1 MKRLAKRYFIE
12 TIMVGTLIPIII
24 GVILGFRSSVYLE
37 RFYSFGPFFSKE
49 MFRLWLLVVIG
60 VGLSIYALIVLLIFI
75 YRIWQ
80 GIQDGY
86 ARTTPGKAVGLLF
99 IPLFNIYW
107 VFQVFWGF
115 AKDYNS
121 YLRRYDLGLMPLPSR
136 LYLTFSFLTLVVG
149 TRPLLGDSNF
159 YNYLLLAAGLAQ
171 FIILTVIISQ
181 VSDAVNAL
189 IDLKED
195 IDAAM
200 VVKRTVDPGTT
211 IYCSNCGKESTYGL
225 IVCTACGQVFEN
237 QSTIPLETS
246 PVIPTPSLNETQ
258 SAPEAPKTIGLEL
271 VENTPDLKADDLK
284 PELGLEPA
292 VEPDFEVKSPTAYKF
307 DLYNQADTAAPLE
320 PTVPNLM
327 ELDEVLALQPRSAIL
342 LKLLKLPPHNGIAIL
357 RNALEPFNLIT
368 VDGIQERYNPN
379 DYNAADLDWA
389 EQARGLILEVETLV
403 KAKKFT
409 AAVLGYLKALQLIP
423 GHDVLLLGLGE
434 AYERLKKYDRA
445 IQVLEVALKLHP
457 QNEQIELTLEG
468 VRRNKR

>member
-1 MKRLAKRYFIE
+1 MKRLAKRYFLE
-12 TIMVGTLIPIII
+12 TIIVGTFIPIII
-24 GVILGFRSSVYLE
+24 GVVLGFRYSVYLK
-37 RFYSFGPFFSKE
+37 RFNSLEPFFSKE
-49 MFRLWLLVVIG
+49 SLGFWLLLSIAF
-60 VGLSIYALIVLLIFI
+60 GLSIYALIVLLIFI

-136 LYLTFSFLTLVVG
+136 LYLTFSFLILLVC
-149 TRPLLGDSNF
+149 TRPLIGDSNF
-159 YNYLLLAAGLAQ
+159 YSYLVLAAGLAQ
-171 FIILTVIISQ
+171 FIILPVIIAQ
-181 VSDAVNAL
+181 ASDAVNAL
-189 IDLKED
+189 LDLKED

-237 QSTIPLETS
+237 QSTIPLETG
-246 PVIPTPSLNETQ
+246 PAVPAPSLNEAQ
-258 SAPEAPKTIGLEL
+258 LAPEAPKTIGLEL
-271 VENTPDLKADDLK
+271 AENTPDLKVDDFK
-284 PELGLEPA
+284 PELGAERTGEP
-292 VEPDFEVKSPTAYKF
+292 ELGVKSPIAYKF
-307 DLYNQADTAAPLE
+307 DLDSKAETVASME
-320 PTVPNLM
+320 PAFIKIM
-327 ELDEVLALQPRSAIL
+327 ELDEVLALQPKSAL
-342 LKLLKLPPHNGIAIL
+342 LIKLLKLPPRNGIAIL
-357 RNALEPFNLIT
+357 RNAVEPFNLIT
-368 VDGIQERYNPN
+368 VDGVQERYNPN

-423 GHDVLLLGLGE
+423 GHKALLLGLGE

-445 IQVLEVALKLHP
+445 IQVLEVARKLHP
-457 QNEQIELTLEG
+457 ENEQIELTLEA